1 MNPLLFAQQLLSQRA
16 AWETK
21 ESESYCFGVGE
32 GEAGEQ
38 IPMFEQ
44 FTLFGVQFLV
54 LYGENCVEEKFILRP
69 MFCSDVQAQSERN
82 SQTT

>member
-32 GEAGEQ
+32 GGAGEQ

-44 FTLFGVQFLV
+44 CTLLGVQFLV
-54 LYGENCVEEKFILRP
+54 LYGENCAKERFILKP
-69 MFCSDVQAQSERN
+69 TFCSDVQAQSERN